1 MAQDQQDS
9 RELVDRFRSS
19 TSTNIQHL
27 AEILALVPVSPAMI
41 GLVQQTILQDDM
53 PSPWAEKALSSLFC
67 QVNEFKPGVREELLR
82 QIPLDVLQTMVE
94 EILEAVVLQLPW
106 EFQYALWETTQ
117 DYLGP
122 SFGYFELFLLPS
134 ITWRNDWLRSQLL
147 PFTEVLTLI
156 APRWSKA
163 VAL

>member
-1 MAQDQQDS
+1 MVQDQQDS

-27 AEILALVPVSPAMI
+27 AEILALVPVSRGMI
-41 GLVQQTILQDDM
+41 CLVQPMVQDTM
-53 PSPWAEKALSSLFC
+53 PSQWAEKALSSLLAEA
-67 QVNEFKPGVREELLR
+67 EFKPGVREELLR
-82 QIPLDVLQTMVE
+82 KIPLDVLQTRVE

-106 EFQYALWETTQ
+106 EFQYALFETTQ
-117 DYLGP
+117 DY
-122 SFGYFELFLLPS
+122 FGRSVSYFEMFLLPS
-134 ITWRNDWLRSQLL
+134 ITWKNDWLRSQLL